1 MIGKELEMFELLF
14 EWWTKEKEADRAVT
28 DNYGWDFAI
37 IAYFSKIIIIMV
49 TYEMLVVRTNTFWE
63 YGCL

>member
-1 MIGKELEMFELLF
+1 MVGKELEMFKLLF

-37 IAYFSKIIIIMV
+37 IA
-49 TYEMLVVRTNTFWE
+49 LTF
-63 YGCL
+63 